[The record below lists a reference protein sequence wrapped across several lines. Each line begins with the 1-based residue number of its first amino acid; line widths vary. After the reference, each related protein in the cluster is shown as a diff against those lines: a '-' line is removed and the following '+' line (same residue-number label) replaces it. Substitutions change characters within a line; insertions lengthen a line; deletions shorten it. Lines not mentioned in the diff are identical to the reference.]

1 MAMNPKSCIN
11 MRTNFLWQTLKSQC
25 NKGVYSLHEI
35 TLEHHF
41 EHFYQLFLCV
51 AEHDV
56 LVNSSSLNQ
65 QSRVWEGSAS
75 QPHNHRCTDTAV
87 AKEY

>member
-1 MAMNPKSCIN
+1 

-25 NKGVYSLHEI
+25 NERVYSLHEI
-35 TLEHHF
+35 TLEHTF
-41 EHFYQLFLCV
+41 ENFYQLLLRV

-56 LVNSSSLNQ
+56 LVNNSSLHQ

-75 QPHNHRCTDTAV
+75 PPQNRRGTDTAV